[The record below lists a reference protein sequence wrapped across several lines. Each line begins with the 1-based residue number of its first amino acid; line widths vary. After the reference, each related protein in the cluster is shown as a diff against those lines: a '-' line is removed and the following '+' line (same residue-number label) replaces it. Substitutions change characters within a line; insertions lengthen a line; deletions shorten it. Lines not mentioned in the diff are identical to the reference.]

1 VSRRRPLAYAPRY
14 AVQRLRDAAAN
25 QRWRA
30 KGPRILA
37 LRHPQML
44 GRGYEGVLLPWLE
57 ANLPEVRSRIELQL
71 LPGRIGD
78 GSRYALCVPWLQ
90 DPVQRWSER
99 SYAHA
104 NRLARACDRR
114 GIPVINRV
122 DQLVN
127 AAKLEG
133 SERIRSAGL
142 RTPRMA
148 RLRDASDLSEKRLGI
163 RLPVLVREDLGHGA
177 PARRVRTDGQLART
191 KLSKYANPIAV
202 EFVKVR
208 NPFDKLV
215 RKYRY
220 VVAGDVGVPLSMHI
234 CRSWATKG
242 KRHVVRR
249 DLIEEERDFADRPVE
264 GAARFIRA
272 TKALGLDIAAFDYG
286 ITAEGEMVVWEA
298 NPYPHILL
306 STGRGAYRVPPT
318 VRALAA
324 IARLYLRAATL
335 PVPAKVDDMLD
346 HPAVQVGV

>member
-1 VSRRRPLAYAPRY
+1 
-14 AVQRLRDAAAN
+14 
-25 QRWRA
+25 
-30 KGPRILA
+30 
-37 LRHPQML
+37 
-44 GRGYEGVLLPWLE
+44 
-57 ANLPEVRSRIELQL
+57 
-71 LPGRIGD
+71 
-78 GSRYALCVPWLQ
+78 
-90 DPVQRWSER
+90 
-99 SYAHA
+99 
-104 NRLARACDRR
+104 
-114 GIPVINRV
+114 VINRV

-148 RLRDASDLSEKRLGI
+148 RLLDASDLSEKRLGI

-249 DLIEEERDFADRPVE
+249 DLIEEERDFADRP
-264 GAARFIRA
+264 
-272 TKALGLDIAAFDYG
+272 IAGPFAG
-286 ITAEGEMVVWEA
+286 VLPIAGPA
-298 NPYPHILL
+298 
-306 STGRGAYRVPPT
+306 S
-318 VRALAA
+318 
-324 IARLYLRAATL
+324 IARIRSEGHIYNTIRYGRRRM
-335 PVPAKVDDMLD
+335 PSYQRIPSEDRWDIVNYVKYINQP
-346 HPAVQVGV
+346 GVELW